1 MFTKMMPS
9 LLDKG
14 ILISDLVDSKIFG
27 MRFDFD
33 GWPSTHTEEDK
44 LLRGFSDSLFT
55 LRYKYNQIFPEEKFA
70 AIDEDDP
77 ENAGKIFK
85 VVYKINLLPM
95 IDLHVAKDKNG
106 ERIVVN
112 EGFSFLKDC
121 IGGDE
126 IEVFSIANMQD
137 LIEFKWT
144 SFALSFHTLGFYL
157 HLFYISV
164 LTVYTHVIYINDS

>member
-1 MFTKMMPS
+1 MRAVQSIVDYVVKYQNMFTTSFMFTKIMPS

-55 LRYKYNQIFPEEKFA
+55 LRYKYKEVFPEEKFA

-77 ENAGKIFK
+77 
-85 VVYKINLLPM
+85 
-95 IDLHVAKDKNG
+95 
-106 ERIVVN
+106 
-112 EGFSFLKDC
+112 
-121 IGGDE
+121 
-126 IEVFSIANMQD
+126 
-137 LIEFKWT
+137 
-144 SFALSFHTLGFYL
+144 
-157 HLFYISV
+157 
-164 LTVYTHVIYINDS
+164 